1 MFIPFLRFYIN
12 ENFNESLFCCR
23 TNTNALKT
31 FAYQRYYTRLHK
43 ISQPV
48 KRKFFLNFSRF
59 SETIAVFFRILP
71 FPKAGLL
78 LQSPPSLLHLIK
90 KPALF
95 FKRYKKSGPGM
106 KFSINGRSKKRCR
119 SVRRYGTFNGS
130 GSFTIFPDEFF
141 LLDRSVPA
149 LGKRFLRQ
157 DTPMPDSTA

>member
-1 MFIPFLRFYIN
+1 MKFSTNRSSAAALTPMRAKHLHIKDIIPACI
-12 ENFNESLFCCR
+12 
-23 TNTNALKT
+23 K
-31 FAYQRYYTRLHK
+31 
-43 ISQPV
+43 
-48 KRKFFLNFSRF
+48 FLNLSSGNFFWICQDFLGRS
-59 SETIAVFFRILP
+59 AVFFRILP
-71 FPKAGLL
+71 FQKAGLL

-95 FKRYKKSGPGM
+95 FKRYKKRGSGM
-106 KFSINGRSKKRCR
+106 KSSINGRSKKRCR

-149 LGKRFLRQ
+149 LGKRVPRQ